1 MNIHCELFV
10 QKIALP
16 IRFGVYGVYIMYYM
30 LDRSDKFL
38 YGQNVSGNYDEI
50 GKHPR

>member
-30 LDRSDKFL
+30 PR
-38 YGQNVSGNYDEI
+38 YSGNLL
-50 GKHPR
+50 

>member
-1 MNIHCELFV
+1 VLIQIIEIGMSSGGH
-10 QKIALP
+10 
-16 IRFGVYGVYIMYYM
+16 GVYIMYYM